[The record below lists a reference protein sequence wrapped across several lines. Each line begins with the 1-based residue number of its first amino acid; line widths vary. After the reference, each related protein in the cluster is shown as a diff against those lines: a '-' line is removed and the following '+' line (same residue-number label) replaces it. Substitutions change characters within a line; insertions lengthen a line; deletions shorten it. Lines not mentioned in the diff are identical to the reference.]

1 MLHDDQML
9 TAEWSV
15 QIRPGTVINLH
26 SVLEDRR
33 SQYELITTPL
43 NNDLLVTPGIPI
55 KRGSGDKPGLN

>member
-9 TAEWSV
+9 AAEWSV

-43 NNDLLVTPGIPI
+43 NNYLLVTPGIPI
-55 KRGSGDKPGLN
+55 KRGSGDKSGLN